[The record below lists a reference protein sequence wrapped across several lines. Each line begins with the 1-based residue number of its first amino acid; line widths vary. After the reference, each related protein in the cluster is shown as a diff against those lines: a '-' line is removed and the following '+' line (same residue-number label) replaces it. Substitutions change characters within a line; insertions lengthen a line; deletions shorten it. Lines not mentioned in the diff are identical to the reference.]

1 MQTLIELFDKR
12 PIANVLGT
20 EMFRPEQTVFLCDK
34 EISENRALQQKLKN
48 YFKQR
53 GLETQ
58 ILFRETATLNA
69 ASVKRALETVVQ
81 QYPDCALDISGGS
94 DAALFAGGLLCAE
107 QPLPVFTYSRKRNT
121 FFDIQNAP
129 FAHNVLCD
137 VLLSAPDCFAAAGG
151 SVRQGRVDNTVLE
164 QYTGKIDGFFKL
176 FLKYRHQWQRIVSYL
191 QRVSPT
197 PKEGPLSL
205 FVVAPWQVK
214 GDRGMLTANEEAL
227 QDLSELGFLREL
239 ELLPGEQVRFS
250 FADAQIRAWLRDVGS
265 VLELYVWKACV
276 KSGRYQD
283 VRVSVVVDWDGQNTR
298 DGVSNEIDVVAVRG
312 IKPVFISCKTSEIRT
327 EALNELAILR
337 DRFGG
342 EVARAIIVSA
352 ERACTVTR
360 NRAAE
365 LDIEV
370 VDLDELDLEQL
381 SKRFL

>member
-151 SVRQGRVDNTVLE
+151 SVRQGRVDNAVLE
-164 QYTGKIDGFFKL
+164 QYVEQIDGFFKL

-197 PKEGPLSL
+197 PREGPISLS
-205 FVVAPWQVK
+205 VVAPWQVK
-214 GDRGMLTANEEAL
+214 GDRGILTANEEAL
-227 QDLSELGFLREL
+227 RDLSEMGFLREL

-276 KSGRYQD
+276 KSGSYQD

-360 NRAAE
+360 NRAAD

-370 VDLDELDLEQL
+370 VDLDELDPEQL
-381 SKRFL
+381 GKRFL

>member
-151 SVRQGRVDNTVLE
+151 SVRQGRVDNAVLE
-164 QYTGKIDGFFKL
+164 QYVEQIDGFFKL

-197 PKEGPLSL
+197 PKESPLSL

-227 QDLSELGFLREL
+227 RDLSELGFLREL

-370 VDLDELDLEQL
+370 VDLDELDPEQL
-381 SKRFL
+381 SKRLL

>member
-34 EISENRALQQKLKN
+34 EISENRTLQQKLKN

-121 FFDIQNAP
+121 FFDIQNAQ

-151 SVRQGRVDNTVLE
+151 SVRQGRVDNAVLE
-164 QYTGKIDGFFKL
+164 QYVEQIDGFFKL

-197 PKEGPLSL
+197 PREGPISLS
-205 FVVAPWQVK
+205 VVAPWQVK
-214 GDRGMLTANEEAL
+214 GDRGILTANEGAL
-227 QDLSELGFLREL
+227 RDLSELGFLREL

-276 KSGRYQD
+276 KSGSYQD

-360 NRAAE
+360 NRAAD

-370 VDLDELDLEQL
+370 VDLDELDPEQL
-381 SKRFL
+381 GKRFL